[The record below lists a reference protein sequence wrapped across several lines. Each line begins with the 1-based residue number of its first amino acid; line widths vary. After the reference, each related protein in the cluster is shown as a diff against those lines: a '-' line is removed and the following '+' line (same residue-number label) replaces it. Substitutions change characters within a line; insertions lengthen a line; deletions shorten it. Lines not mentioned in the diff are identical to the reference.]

1 MKKTVLTLSF
11 LFLGMYMQAQGFHMG
26 IKGGLNVSQLS
37 KQTNQT
43 VNSAYGFHA
52 GLLAEVKVLG
62 KVSFQPELLFSAQG
76 SKAETQNL
84 GATTTYTDKLYYL
97 QLPLMAKVFVFKGL
111 FVEAGP
117 QFGLL
122 LSANRVTD
130 VANAT
135 SSSNDIKSSLKSY
148 DYAANVGVGY
158 DLMSHLMANVRYSF
172 GLNDINDTPNG
183 DAVKNGVFQLS
194 LAVKF

>member
-1 MKKTVLTLSF
+1 MRRAILLGFFVLSTLAN
-11 LFLGMYMQAQGFHMG
+11 AQGFHMG

-37 KQTNQT
+37 KQTDQT
-43 VNSAYGFHA
+43 VSSAYGFHA
-52 GLLAEVKVLG
+52 GVLAEIKVLG
-62 KVSFQPELLFSAQG
+62 KASFQPELLFSAQG

-130 VANAT
+130 VANAA
-135 SSSNDIKSSLKSY
+135 SSSNDIKGNLKSF

-158 DLMSHLMANVRYSF
+158 DLFSHLMANVRYSF